1 MKRALAAAVV
11 LVAST
16 LPNALTVDSHRGSLA
31 ALQVDFTSRTTGWAL
46 AVAEDSGAGFL
57 LRSDDGGRQW
67 DDVTPAALRAARM
80 GPFQLEAPFAPN
92 GEDAWLP
99 VARYYGRLDQSQV
112 LYLFATADAGR
123 HWHLAGRFPG
133 SSVGS
138 PFFLTKSTGFL
149 ETGAS
154 AAMGEEPVQV
164 YTTSDGGGRWEEAS
178 ASPPP
183 GTVGGKSTRI
193 SSWCDKDGISFATP
207 HVGFA
212 TGTCRGPAV
221 LQRTDDAGAT
231 WEPVQL
237 FASTNGDVATY
248 PPVFSSPSVGALA
261 VDNAPEFLFAATH
274 DGGAHWALHRLP
286 LGASRALSAFGACPC
301 GGCLDVVTAKT
312 WVVAAGRE
320 IYETTDGG
328 ASWASSRSS
337 VPLGDMAVDFVN
349 RDVGWAWEACG
360 PGAWDSR
367 SGLVY
372 RTTDGGGTWTAYRL
386 GGVP

>member
-1 MKRALAAAVV
+1 
-11 LVAST
+11 
-16 LPNALTVDSHRGSLA
+16 
-31 ALQVDFTSRTTGWAL
+31 
-46 AVAEDSGAGFL
+46 
-57 LRSDDGGRQW
+57 
-67 DDVTPAALRAARM
+67 
-80 GPFQLEAPFAPN
+80 
-92 GEDAWLP
+92 
-99 VARYYGRLDQSQV
+99 V
-112 LYLFATADAGR
+112 LYLFAAADAGR
-123 HWHLAGRFPG
+123 HWHLAGRF
-133 SSVGS
+133 
-138 PFFLTKSTGFL
+138 
-149 ETGAS
+149 
-154 AAMGEEPVQV
+154 
-164 YTTSDGGGRWEEAS
+164 
-178 ASPPP
+178 
-183 GTVGGKSTRI
+183 
-193 SSWCDKDGISFATP
+193 
-207 HVGFA
+207 
-212 TGTCRGPAV
+212 
-221 LQRTDDAGAT
+221 
-231 WEPVQL
+231 PVQL

-337 VPLGDMAVDFVN
+337 VPLGDMAVDFVH
-349 RDVGWAWEACG
+349 RDVGRAWEACG

-386 GGVP
+386 GGLP